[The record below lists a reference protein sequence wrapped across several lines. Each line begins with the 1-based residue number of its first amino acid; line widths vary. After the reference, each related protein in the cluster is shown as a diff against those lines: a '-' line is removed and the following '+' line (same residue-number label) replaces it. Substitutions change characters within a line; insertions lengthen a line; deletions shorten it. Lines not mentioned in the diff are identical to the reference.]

1 MAARIGALSPR
12 PVNIARPAGVLP
24 GMQQHVKILGW
35 LHIAF
40 GILGILLGVVGL
52 AIFGGLVGLIAAT
65 DQSADKAT
73 GMAVLGAIGVFVLI
87 VALVLSVPGLIAGV
101 GLLGFRPWARLL
113 GIIISAL
120 DLLHV
125 PFGTALGIYGLWV
138 LLSPEGEALFRR
150 VPLTQA

>member
-1 MAARIGALSPR
+1 
-12 PVNIARPAGVLP
+12 
-24 GMQQHVKILGW
+24 MQQHVKILGW

-150 VPLTQA
+150 TVPVQQWTRSA